1 MKKILVTIFTA
12 ITAFA
17 LYAKDLTESQVPTA
31 VKNAINKKYGQTTKI
46 DWDKKGVFY
55 QAEFKIDRREHE
67 VLLDEKGNIVKIY
80 EDVSIDELPAK
91 AIQSIKSKYPEYKI
105 SDVEKMTKD
114 GSVLYKVE
122 LDHGDHDV
130 DLYFN
135 KEGEI
140 IEMPIK

>member
-1 MKKILVTIFTA
+1 
-12 ITAFA
+12 
-17 LYAKDLTESQVPTA
+17 
-31 VKNAINKKYGQTTKI
+31 KI